1 MTRKEKIS
9 KDIHLTFEFLR
20 QVIDNPKILDKI
32 PDGSVLEFVEDDF
45 PQKEKASKKVK
56 AKITNRK
63 FLRVRS
69 HFEVFK

>member
-20 QVIDNPKILDKI
+20 QVVDNPKILDKI

-45 PQKEKASKKVK
+45 PQKEKASKKAK
-56 AKITNRK
+56 AKTANRK

-69 HFEVFK
+69 HFEVLK

>member
-20 QVIDNPKILDKI
+20 QVVDNPKILDKI
-32 PDGSVLEFVEDDF
+32 PDGSVLEFVEDDR
-45 PQKEKASKKVK
+45 PQKEKASKKTK
-56 AKITNRK
+56 AKIANRK

-69 HFEVFK
+69 HFEVLK